1 MSTWDRESFY
11 FSGQGVMMLGD
22 RTIDGKPAG
31 LVPVGNVSALTLT
44 VATTVLEH
52 KESQSGQRAI
62 DLRLTTEVR
71 TTLSA
76 TIENFIAENLSLAM
90 RGNRTEID
98 AGSAANEE
106 ILGYFGKVTPLEW
119 VKVDTLVIT
128 NPAGPTVLTLFVDDV
143 TPWDYKENLE
153 AGSIRLNGP
162 DTGEQFDTLADDGV
176 AITGITVATQAV
188 VSIADTSNFAVGGY
202 AAINGVTGTMSTV
215 LNGLFHKVTAIV
227 TNVSITINTATTGLT
242 YTAAGTAQGD
252 KNGVELEADYNFAG
266 QELVDALETSPFTKW
281 MRFEGLNTA
290 DEFRPVII
298 DVPKFTA
305 DPLRELAMIGDAI
318 GQFLLEGNI
327 LADPLQQERSQFFR
341 VQLLR

>member
-11 FSGQGVMMLGD
+11 FSGQGVMLLGD

-31 LVPVGNVSALTLT
+31 LVPVGNVSALTLA

-71 TTLSA
+71 TTLTA
-76 TIENFIAENLSLAM
+76 TIENFIAENLALAI
-90 RGNRTEID
+90 RGNRTTKA
-98 AGSAANEE
+98 AGAAAAEE

-119 VKVDTLVIT
+119 VKVSNVVVT
-128 NPAGPTVLTLFVDDV
+128 NPVGPTILTLFVDDT

-153 AGSIRLNGP
+153 AGSVRFNGA
-162 DTGEQFDTLADDGV
+162 DTGQQFDTLADDGE
-176 AITGITVATQAV
+176 AITG
-188 VSIADTSNFAVGGY
+188 VSIAADAVISVALTARFAVGGY
-202 AAINGVTGTMSTV
+202 AAINGTTGTVSTV
-215 LNGLFHKVTAIV
+215 LNGFFHKIVSIV
-227 TNVSITINTATTGLT
+227 TNVSITIETSTVGLT
-242 YTAAGTAQGD
+242 YTAAGTAEGD
-252 KNGVELEADYNFAG
+252 ANGLALEADYDFAG

-305 DPLRELAMIGDAI
+305 DPLRELAMIGDGI
-318 GQFLLEGNI
+318 GQFLLEGSI

-341 VQLLR
+341 IQLLR